1 MSGASLSAAGANHRP
16 VPPRGGHD
24 CVSTYLASRILN
36 VRVWVVIVPSPIHFF
51 YKPVLLFVRFPV
63 VPGIFVANGRGRAC
77 AFALLS
83 FAFSSLAGAFLP
95 LTFVVG
101 GSGAGVRKYAGI
113 TIATG
118 AIGKELCALLVLAV
132 ALAFSFR
139 PLAFRIALIE
149 TILFDFLRSRC
160 PMCELAAT
168 VGLLRAIAEGI

>member
-1 MSGASLSAAGANHRP
+1 MSGAILPAAGANHRP

-24 CVSTYLASRILN
+24 CVSTYLASRS
-36 VRVWVVIVPSPIHFF
+36 VWVFIVPSPIGFF
-51 YKPVLLFVRFPV
+51 YRPVLVVRFPFV
-63 VPGIFVANGRGRAC
+63 IGIVVANGRGRAC

-95 LTFVVG
+95 LTFIVG

-118 AIGKELCALLVLAV
+118 AIGKELCALLVLAI